1 MSDDLQTI
9 RIPLNIELTFKGGKP
24 YSFVVSPFEVP
35 LGIQPGAAMVDD
47 FPAPVPPNVAASSNC
62 RICGGTGIVPLEITG
77 GARELCDCTKHKAEP
92 APAKRDP
99 LDFAHPEDRALFDL
113 IRHFENDPLRK
124 KPDDY
129 VDRLRTDTIGRGTPK
144 EIGYGITPNGLADLR
159 RYGFTTVPNSL
170 PETMTKREADLWV
183 AEKTMPCYQAMVAK
197 VMLGSNFK
205 PQLHQLNALAAFAY
219 NCGEANLRT
228 LVGAPGTGKT
238 GRLYQGETDYFE
250 RTHALYCRADGVVYA
265 GLQRR
270 RRAEAALWRGEGF
283 NPDAAAA

>member
-47 FPAPVPPNVAASSNC
+47 FPAPVPPAA
-62 RICGGTGIVPLEITG
+62 IP
-77 GARELCDCTKHKAEP
+77 DPKP
-92 APAKRDP
+92 AQRDP
-99 LDFAHPEDRALFDL
+99 LDFTHPEDRALFDL

-129 VDRLRTDTIGRGTPK
+129 VDRLRIDKIGRGTPK

-159 RYGFTTVPNSL
+159 RYGFTVPNSL

-197 VMLGSNFK
+197 VMLGSSFK

-228 LVGAPGTGKT
+228 LVGAPGTGKS

-250 RTHALYCRADGVVYA
+250 RTHALYCRADGVIYA

-283 NPDAAAA
+283 NPDAAA